1 MFHFNKN
8 LIFRKIFI
16 DTSFF
21 FLMSIL
27 TIGTIVWIIQA
38 VNYLDFVTEDGH
50 SLEIYFKFTLLNL
63 PKIII
68 KIFPIIFFI
77 SLFYITT
84 RYEDNN
90 ELKIF
95 WITGISKKTFVQ
107 NVLQY
112 TFFLVLILSIFKILL
127 IPSFQNKARVY
138 IQNSNIDFFPSL
150 LKDKK
155 FIDTVNNLTIY
166 IDKRS
171 SPNEFEKIFLKE
183 ENNGD
188 QKIIF
193 ANYGSLVNNDSQKL
207 LRLTDGKIININQKE
222 ILVFNFENTFFD
234 LNKYVT
240 NSTIDFKIQEK
251 NTISLMSC
259 YINFYLKNQK
269 KYFDPNNCNDQAVK
283 EIQSEMYKRLVKP
296 FYLFILSLTSCVLI
310 FNSKENSNSR
320 NIRIKVF
327 FFGFIVIVISEL
339 FNSYAGLNIP
349 FFLITIIFPII
360 VSLILYKKLV
370 NKDKN
375 IIL

>member
-1 MFHFNKN
+1 MYHFNKN
-8 LIFRKIFI
+8 IIFRKIFM

-21 FLMSIL
+21 FLVSIL

-68 KIFPIIFFI
+68 KVFPIIFFI

-95 WITGISKKTFVQ
+95 WITGISKKIFVQ

-138 IQNSNIDFFPSL
+138 IQNSNIDFFPAL

-193 ANYGSLVNNDSQKL
+193 ANYGSLVNNNSQKL
-207 LRLTDGKIININQKE
+207 LRLTDGKIININKKE

-234 LNKYVT
+234 LGKYVT

-269 KYFDPNNCNDQAVK
+269 KYYDSNNCNDQAVK
-283 EIQSEMYKRLVKP
+283 EIQSEMYKKLVKP
-296 FYLFILSLTSCVLI
+296 FYLFILSLTSCVLL
-310 FNSKENSNSR
+310 FNSKESSNSR

-327 FFGFIVIVISEL
+327 FFGFIVIIISEL

-349 FFLITIIFPII
+349 FFLMSIVFPII
-360 VSLILYKKLV
+360 VSLVLYKKLV
-370 NKDKN
+370 SKEEN
-375 IIL
+375 IIP